1 MADRGDDAATTEASA
16 MTAATSGT
24 TRRLGEAPDAAL
36 LDPAERLSADEL
48 WELQLER
55 LQWTLR
61 HAYDNVPHYRQ
72 AFDAA
77 GVHPDDCRELADL
90 AKFPTTSKADL
101 RDNYPFGMFAVPQ
114 EQVRRVHASSGTT
127 GRPTVVGYTERDI
140 DTWATV
146 MARSIRAAGGRPGD
160 RLHNAYGY
168 GLFTGGLGAHY
179 GAEKL
184 GCTVIP
190 VSGGMTPRQVQLIT
204 DFEPRVI
211 MVTPSYMLT
220 VIDEMEKQG
229 IDPRSTSLEIGIFGA
244 EPWTEQ
250 MRQEMEERLDIQAV
264 DIYGLSEVM
273 GPGVSQ
279 ECVETK
285 DGLHVWE
292 DHFYP
297 EIIDPITGEVLP
309 EGEQGELVFTSL
321 TKEAMP
327 VIRYRTRDLT
337 RLLPGTA
344 RPGMRRME
352 KITGRTDD
360 MIILRGV
367 NLFPTQIEEIVLRTP
382 GLSPHFALELT
393 TRGRMDHLICRIE
406 ARPDCAADR
415 RPTAAAE
422 VAKAVKDTVGTSVE
436 VLVVDPETLARSV
449 GKLKRLTDNRE
460 RTGA

>member
-1 MADRGDDAATTEASA
+1 
-16 MTAATSGT
+16 MTVLSSETP
-24 TRRLGEAPDAAL
+24 RRLGDAPDPAT
-36 LDPAERLSADEL
+36 LDAAERMSVDEL
-48 WELQLER
+48 RALQLER
-55 LQWTLR
+55 LRWSLR
-61 HAYDNVPHYRQ
+61 HAYDNVPHHRA

-90 AKFPTTSKADL
+90 ARFPTTSKADL
-101 RDNYPFGMFAVPQ
+101 RDTYPFGMFAVPQ
-114 EQVRRVHASSGTT
+114 EQVRRIHASSGTT

-220 VIDEMEKQG
+220 LLDEFEKQG
-229 IDPRSTSLEIGIFGA
+229 LDPRRSSLEIGVFGA

-250 MRQEMEERLDIQAV
+250 MRVEMEERAGIQAV

-273 GPGVSQ
+273 GPGVAQ

-297 EIIDPITGEVLP
+297 EVIDPITGEVLP
-309 EGEQGELVFTSL
+309 EGEVGELVFTSL

-327 VIRYRTRDLT
+327 VVRYRTRDLT

-352 KITGRTDD
+352 KVTGRTDD

-367 NLFPTQIEEIVLRTP
+367 NLFPTQIEEVVLRTP
-382 GLSPHFALELT
+382 GLAPHFALELL
-393 TRGRMDHLICRIE
+393 TRGRMDHLVVRVE
-406 ARPDCAADR
+406 ARPDCPPERREEAAR
-415 RPTAAAE
+415 E
-422 VAKAVKDTVGTSVE
+422 VATGVKDTVGTTIE
-436 VLVVDPETLARSV
+436 VLVVDPETLPRSM
-449 GKLKRLTDNRE
+449 GKLQRLTDRRE
-460 RTGA
+460 RA